1 MKENYRSSGFND
13 APGYRS
19 IRSIA
24 NLTGKSHFD
33 IEFFDT
39 KRFSCQPTW
48 TTNLSVSMKGEIPLQ
63 LLPGKNNKQPLM
75 SGLIPMMIHF
85 APPRTTRGDPKDP
98 TFLRTKISDDHRKIW
113 SRPPWSSKYGSFSVT
128 NLQRS
133 ESLQGQTLGRTGEN
147 ATLGAVSDEHTWL
160 TRCID
165 VTRVL
170 PICHIQYPMSFDA
183 HHCLKGCRS
192 SVSWVQP
199 AGARDHWDLL
209 RNHDKE
215 TLEPSWLQV
224 WHDQSSQS
232 PSLQGSFTAKIN
244 KCYVQSLV

>member
-85 APPRTTRGDPKDP
+85 APREQPGGIPRIPLSCEQRSLTTTEKYGRGLLDHQSMAVSRLPTCSEARVCRVKHWGELVKMLHWVPWVMNTRG
-98 TFLRTKISDDHRKIW
+98 
-113 SRPPWSSKYGSFSVT
+113 
-128 NLQRS
+128 
-133 ESLQGQTLGRTGEN
+133 
-147 ATLGAVSDEHTWL
+147 
-160 TRCID
+160 
-165 VTRVL
+165 
-170 PICHIQYPMSFDA
+170 
-183 HHCLKGCRS
+183 
-192 SVSWVQP
+192 
-199 AGARDHWDLL
+199 
-209 RNHDKE
+209 
-215 TLEPSWLQV
+215 
-224 WHDQSSQS
+224 
-232 PSLQGSFTAKIN
+232 
-244 KCYVQSLV
+244 

>member
-1 MKENYRSSGFND
+1 MKENYRSSGFSD

-24 NLTGKSHFD
+24 NLTGKSRTLWHR
-33 IEFFDT
+33 FFWYEQI
-39 KRFSCQPTW
+39 FLPA
-48 TTNLSVSMKGEIPLQ
+48 NLDNQLVCINFPGEIPLQ

-85 APPRTTRGDPKDP
+85 APPRGDPKDP

-133 ESLQGQTLGRTGEN
+133 QSLQGQTLGRTGEN
-147 ATLGAVSDEHTWL
+147 ATLGAVSDEQTWL

-165 VTRVL
+165 VTWVL
-170 PICHIQYPMSFDA
+170 PIYHIQYLMSFDA

-199 AGARDHWDLL
+199 ADAKDHWDLL

-232 PSLQGSFTAKIN
+232 PSLQGSFTSKIN
-244 KCYVQSLV
+244 KRYVQSMV

>member
-13 APGYRS
+13 APGSRS

-33 IEFFDT
+33 IESFDT

-48 TTNLSVSMKGEIPLQ
+48 ITNLSVSMKGEIPLQ

-85 APPRTTRGDPKDP
+85 APPRGDPKDP

-133 ESLQGQTLGRTGEN
+133 ESLQGQTPGRTGEN
-147 ATLGAVSDEHTWL
+147 ATLGAVSDEQTWL
-160 TRCID
+160 TRCIMMYWCYLGPTHIPYTISD
-165 VTRVL
+165 V
-170 PICHIQYPMSFDA
+170 IW
-183 HHCLKGCRS
+183 RS
-192 SVSWVQP
+192 SLFEGVQIKCFMGTASWCQRPLGSSKQP
-199 AGARDHWDLL
+199 WQGNAG
-209 RNHDKE
+209 
-215 TLEPSWLQV
+215 T
-224 WHDQSSQS
+224 
-232 PSLQGSFTAKIN
+232 
-244 KCYVQSLV
+244 